1 MSLTFKEI
9 AERMASESLDEN
21 SIDEYRRYC
30 ASWLFTLNEQ
40 YGRYLAEAAQ
50 WLTHNRES
58 YKSYAECERAWE
70 ATEKGAASIKA
81 KYQIRGIE
89 ALVDALEGTYWLRS
103 REWKE
108 AGKMEG

>member
-1 MSLTFKEI
+1 MTFAEI
-9 AERMASESLDEN
+9 SARMASDSLTETE
-21 SIDEYRRYC
+21 IDEYRRYC

-40 YGRYLAEAAQ
+40 YGRCLAEAAQ
-50 WLTHNRES
+50 WLTLNREN
-58 YKSYAECERAWE
+58 YKSYAEAERAWE
-70 ATEKGAASIKA
+70 ATERGQLQIKS